1 MVASGGQAQRWE
13 SGTMSSR
20 YLLSRIGACVT
31 QQKPTCMAGSC
42 AEGRVHGL
50 LLQNAPVQAC
60 HHHGRRCGA
69 LAGVVPRQR
78 AWPAPREWFHGRT
91 SQGRVFFGDLQAV
104 VGVCR
109 QAGSDSDP
117 SCCDARPQGSSSST
131 ALSGSCLQGVKD
143 YSSHARPLRC
153 NLLLD
158 PDSCCPP
165 PQHLRIYIR
174 TCVLTYVLHSLQ
186 TYLPWL
192 APRPVLEPCEPPAC
206 SASARAFV
214 CINAAAQRASSGGG
228 EDHPSSLS
236 QASLP

>member
-1 MVASGGQAQRWE
+1 
-13 SGTMSSR
+13 MSSR

-42 AEGRVHGL
+42 AVGRVHGLL

-131 ALSGSCLQGVKD
+131 ALRWVLLTRSQGLLLARP
-143 YSSHARPLRC
+143 HARTPA
-153 NLLLD
+153 
-158 PDSCCPP
+158 
-165 PQHLRIYIR
+165 
-174 TCVLTYVLHSLQ
+174 TLQ
-186 TYLPWL
+186 F
-192 APRPVLEPCEPPAC
+192 APRP
-206 SASARAFV
+206 
-214 CINAAAQRASSGGG
+214 
-228 EDHPSSLS
+228 
-236 QASLP
+236 